1 MTTITLKNIPESLHE
16 RLKESAAQNHRSLNR
31 EIISRLEAQLMPPRP
46 DAEQKLAEIRALR
59 QRLAA
64 YATPEEI
71 EAAKSEGRP

>member
-31 EIISRLEAQLMPPRP
+31 EIIARLEAQLMPPRL
-46 DAEQKLAEIRALR
+46 DAEQKLAEVRALR
-59 QRLAA
+59 QTLAV

-71 EAAKSEGRP
+71 QAAKEEGRR